1 MSPTRVS
8 SIDALLLLMVI
19 IWGTNYAIIK
29 SAFREMDPQAFNG
42 VRMIVGSGV
51 FLVIIAA
58 LGRSRRERPTEDGP
72 GAASVASI
80 FHTPAPLTGRDW
92 IGLALLGIVG
102 HFLYQYLFIG
112 GLARTTVANSS
123 LLLAATPVVIALL
136 SAAIGE
142 ERIGW
147 LHWLGAAL
155 SMAGIYA
162 IIGRGIEVGGTG
174 FVGDVMM
181 AGAVLCWA
189 LYTLGARRLIAR
201 HSPVGVTG
209 LSMAIGTA
217 LYLPLVARNMA
228 AVDWPAVSAMT
239 WLMAVYSALF
249 ALCVA
254 YTIWYVGVRELGTAR
269 TSMYSNLIPI
279 VAMLTAVVFLDEPLG
294 VRKLLGA
301 AAVLGGIA
309 ITRMAGGRVVIP
321 AEE

>member
-1 MSPTRVS
+1 
-8 SIDALLLLMVI
+8 MVI
-19 IWGTNYAIIK
+19 IWGTNYSIIK
-29 SAFREMDPQAFNG
+29 SAFREMDAQAFNG
-42 VRMIVGSGV
+42 VRMIVGSVV
-51 FLVIIAA
+51 FLAIIGA
-58 LGRSRRERPTEDGP
+58 LRRRAPSSGSAP
-72 GAASVASI
+72 ASVASI
-80 FHTPAPLTGRDW
+80 FHTPEPLTLRDW
-92 IGLALLGIVG
+92 IGLALLGVVG

-123 LLLAATPVVIALL
+123 LLLAATPVMIALL

-147 LHWLGAAL
+147 PHWLGAAL

-162 IIGRGIEVGGTG
+162 IIGRGMALGGAG
-174 FVGDVMM
+174 FVGDLMM
-181 AGAVLCWA
+181 VGAVCCWT

-201 HSPVGVTG
+201 HSPVAVTG

-228 AVDWPAVSAMT
+228 SVDWSAVSATT
-239 WLMAVYSALF
+239 WFMAVYSALF

-294 VRKLLGA
+294 MRKVLGA

-309 ITRMAGGRVVIP
+309 LTRVGGGRITIP